1 MRPVHVMLL
10 GSIVLWALN
19 LTLTR
24 YILQHGF
31 DPLSYATVR
40 YGLAS
45 VIFVGIVLVAERSLA
60 VARRDLLRIVF
71 AAFLLYLNQLGFVF
85 ALDTTS
91 ASTIALLLG
100 ATPVFA
106 ALIGLALGLE
116 RLSRRFWLASLVSFA
131 GVALVALGGSGN
143 LSGDL
148 RGDLLG
154 LLAASTWAGY
164 SVTIA
169 PLMERYSASRI
180 SALVLPLTWAAVAV
194 TGIPQ
199 TAGQDFGVSWQVWT
213 LLVVATL
220 GPLVLTTILWFRVLH
235 EIGPSRATLAAN
247 LQPFV
252 SAIFAL
258 VLLSEAITVVQVL
271 GGALIAAGILLA
283 RRRTAVPIP
292 E

>member
-1 MRPVHVMLL
+1 
-10 GSIVLWALN
+10 
-19 LTLTR
+19 
-24 YILQHGF
+24 
-31 DPLSYATVR
+31 
-40 YGLAS
+40 
-45 VIFVGIVLVAERSLA
+45 VLVAERSLA
-60 VARRDLLRIVF
+60 IARRDLPRLVV
-71 AAFLLYLNQLGFVF
+71 AALLLYLNQLGFVF

-106 ALIGLALGLE
+106 ALIGLSLGLE

-131 GVALVALGGSGN
+131 GVGLVAGGG
-143 LSGDL
+143 GDL
-148 RGDLLG
+148 RGDLRGELLG
-154 LLAASTWAGY
+154 LLAAATWAGY

-169 PLMERYSASRI
+169 PLMGRYSASRI
-180 SALVLPLTWAAVAV
+180 SAIVLPLTWLAVAV
-194 TGIPQ
+194 TGVGQ
-199 TAGQDFGVSWQVWT
+199 TAGQDFGVSWEVWT
-213 LLVVATL
+213 LLLVATL

-258 VLLSEAITVVQVL
+258 VLLSEAITVVQVA
-271 GGALIAAGILLA
+271 GGVLIAAGILLA
-283 RRRTAVPIP
+283 RRRTAVPVP